1 MLFVLDDVVAREPRP
16 RRHAA
21 VDDHERILLQ
31 RIRRRLIRP
40 TRTSKS
46 FFFLLRMFHLYHL
59 TLIVGNLFLR
69 FFKCHTAPL
78 LDVLPQDM
86 PFRTA

>member
-1 MLFVLDDVVAREPRP
+1 MLLVLDDVVARE
-16 RRHAA
+16 
-21 VDDHERILLQ
+21 
-31 RIRRRLIRP
+31 
-40 TRTSKS
+40 
-46 FFFLLRMFHLYHL
+46 LRMFHLHHL